1 MAKSKLVQ
9 ANKKI
14 EEAVVGGYR
23 KIEQT
28 VVGGY
33 QSIENTVVGIALGL
47 VTWLIWRK
55 MEGKAPIKV
64 SGKTIGTVLLGDRW
78 SAAAGRRDVPEHGV
92 RQDGPG
98 NCGWYHRHRGA
109 ADADPADKGT
119 QVNCGAAAGKGGR
132 LLAAILEMH

>member
-33 QSIENTVVGIALGL
+33 QSIENTVVGIALLLGVGMCL
-47 VTWLIWRK
+47 SMVFGK
-55 MEGKAPIKV
+55 MVLGIAVGI
-64 SGKTIGTVLLGDRW
+64 IGIVVLLMLI
-78 SAAAGRRDVPEHGV
+78 PLTK
-92 RQDGPG
+92 GP
-98 NCGWYHRHRGA
+98 
-109 ADADPADKGT
+109 K
-119 QVNCGAAAGKGGR
+119 
-132 LLAAILEMH
+132 